1 MKILTAASFLLRYAP
16 YLAKVLPRVTA
27 IQRGTW
33 IKLGL
38 TLLATLFVT
47 GLGLALLLVWLVQL
61 VFDLIGDSG
70 LLQTLSQLLST
81 LAS

>member
-16 YLAKVLPRVTA
+16 YLTKVLPRVTA

-38 TLLATLFVT
+38 ALLATLFVT

-61 VFDLIGDSG
+61 VFGLIGDSG